1 MMSVIPFIVSISN
14 IYGIQ
19 IMMNFGYQKE
29 FSKIIILA
37 AIIDLVMVFP
47 MVFILKAEG
56 IIITSILVEFIVTIL
71 TVFFVKKNEVI

>member
-1 MMSVIPFIVSISN
+1 MSVIPFIVSISN